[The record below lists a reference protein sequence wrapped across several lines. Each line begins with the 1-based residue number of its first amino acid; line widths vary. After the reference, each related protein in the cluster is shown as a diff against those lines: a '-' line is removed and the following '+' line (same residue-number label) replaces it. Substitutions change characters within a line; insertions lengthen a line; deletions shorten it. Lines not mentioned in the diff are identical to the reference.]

1 MWRSATTLIG
11 LVLLTG
17 CAAATEAQAPYHV
30 MLVNDDGIDS
40 PGLAAVAA
48 VLTADPGYR
57 VTVVGPAEQQSGVG
71 HAIVIRREIA
81 IKPYGEIGGA
91 PAWSV
96 DATPASVTAVGL
108 TVVLVDDPPDLVIS
122 GINKGEN
129 IGRAAWYSGTLG
141 AAREAVLRGLPAI
154 ALSLE
159 LDWSDP
165 QPDWKSAARLTKPLV
180 DAIRQHPLPDGILL
194 NVNFPRDTKA
204 ARGYRITSMGLAPDA
219 VSRYEVDREEDG
231 VRWVTSRWAPPTG
244 DDAGTDITA
253 MAAGFIPI
261 TPLALDQTA
270 YTELPELIEIGIE
283 LELPLAVTTGDSPA
297 LRQNS
302 ARTDSIR
309 PDLTNQFVAGGRPAG
324 DNLIGHQNTNGL
336 E

>member
-1 MWRSATTLIG
+1 MWRSMLILVC
-11 LVLLTG
+11 LVLLSA
-17 CAAATEAQAPYHV
+17 CAGPTEADAPYHV

-48 VLTADPGYR
+48 VLTVDPAYR
-57 VTVVGPAEQQSGVG
+57 VTVVGPTEQQSGVG

-81 IKPYGEIGGA
+81 IRNYGEIGGA

-96 DATPASVTAVGL
+96 DATPASVTAIGL
-108 TVVLVDDPPDLVIS
+108 TVVLENDPPDLVIS

-141 AAREAVLRGLPAI
+141 AAREAVLRGIPAI

-159 LDWSDP
+159 LDWKDP
-165 QPDWKSAARLTKPLV
+165 KPDWQTAAELTKPLV
-180 DAIRQHPLPDGILL
+180 DTVRQHRLPDGILL

-204 ARGYRITSMGLAPDA
+204 ARGYRLTSMGLAPDA

-231 VRWVTSRWAPPTG
+231 VRWVTSRWAPPEG
-244 DDAGTDITA
+244 DEVGTDITA
-253 MAAGFIPI
+253 MAEGFIPI

-270 YTELPELIEIGIE
+270 YTELPALIELGIG
-283 LELPLAVTTGDSPA
+283 LSTTSP
-297 LRQNS
+297 Q
-302 ARTDSIR
+302 
-309 PDLTNQFVAGGRPAG
+309 
-324 DNLIGHQNTNGL
+324 
-336 E
+336 

>member
-1 MWRSATTLIG
+1 MWRTATMLIG
-11 LVLLTG
+11 MVLLTG
-17 CAAATEAQAPYHV
+17 CAAATEAEVPFHV

-71 HAIVIRREIA
+71 HAIVIRSEIA
-81 IKPYGEIGGA
+81 IRSHGEVGGA

-108 TVVLVDDPPDLVIS
+108 TVVLEDDPPDLVIS

-141 AAREAVLRGLPAI
+141 AAREAVLRGVPAI

-159 LDWSDP
+159 LDWNDP
-165 QPDWKSAARLTKPLV
+165 NPDWKAAATHTKPLV
-180 DAIRQHPLPDGILL
+180 DMVRSNPLPAGILL
-194 NVNFPRDTKA
+194 NVNFPRDTQG
-204 ARGYRITSMGLAPDA
+204 ARGYRLASMGLAPDA

-231 VRWVTSRWAPPTG
+231 VRFVTSRWAPPAG
-244 DDAGTDITA
+244 DGPGTDITA
-253 MAAGFIPI
+253 MAAGFIPV
-261 TPLALDQTA
+261 TPLGLDQTS
-270 YTELPELIEIGIE
+270 YTELPELIELGIG
-283 LELPLAVTTGDSPA
+283 
-297 LRQNS
+297 
-302 ARTDSIR
+302 
-309 PDLTNQFVAGGRPAG
+309 VAAP
-324 DNLIGHQNTNGL
+324 
-336 E
+336 

>member
-1 MWRSATTLIG
+1 ML
-11 LVLLTG
+11 LLTG
-17 CAAATEAQAPYHV
+17 CAAATEADVPYHV

-48 VLTADPGYR
+48 VLTADPAYR

-81 IKPYGEIGGA
+81 IRNYGEIGGA

-108 TVVLVDDPPDLVIS
+108 TVVLENDPPDLVIS

-159 LDWSDP
+159 LDWKDP
-165 QPDWKSAARLTKPLV
+165 KPQWAKAAELTKPVV
-180 DAIRQHPLPDGILL
+180 DIIREHPLPEGILL
-194 NVNFPRDTKA
+194 NINFPRDTEA
-204 ARGYRITSMGLAPDA
+204 VRGYRLASMGLAPDA
-219 VSRYEVDREEDG
+219 VSKYEVDREEDG
-231 VRWVTSRWAPPTG
+231 VRFVTSRWAPPDG

-253 MAAGFIPI
+253 MAEGFIPI

-270 YTELPELIEIGIE
+270 YTELPALIELGIG
-283 LELPLAVTTGDSPA
+283 LPTTSP
-297 LRQNS
+297 
-302 ARTDSIR
+302 
-309 PDLTNQFVAGGRPAG
+309 
-324 DNLIGHQNTNGL
+324 
-336 E
+336 

>member
-1 MWRSATTLIG
+1 MGWKSTMILASML
-11 LVLLTG
+11 LLTG
-17 CAAATEAQAPYHV
+17 CAAATEAEVPFHV

-40 PGLAAVAA
+40 PGLAAVAE
-48 VLTADPGYR
+48 VLTADPAYR

-81 IKPYGEIGGA
+81 IRDYGEIGGA

-108 TVVLVDDPPDLVIS
+108 TVVLENDPPDLVIS

-159 LDWSDP
+159 LDWKDP
-165 QPDWKSAARLTKPLV
+165 KPQWAEAARLTKPIVDLV
-180 DAIRQHPLPDGILL
+180 REHSLPEGIFLSI
-194 NVNFPRDTKA
+194 NFPRDTAA
-204 ARGYRITSMGLAPDA
+204 ARGYRLASMGLEADA
-219 VSRYEVDREEDG
+219 ISRYEVDREEDG
-231 VRWVTSRWAPPTG
+231 ARFVTSRWAPPG
-244 DDAGTDITA
+244 EAAAGTDIRA
-253 MAAGFIPI
+253 IGEGFIPI

-270 YTELPELIEIGIE
+270 YAEFPALIEMNIN
-283 LELPLAVTTGDSPA
+283 LPTAAP
-297 LRQNS
+297 
-302 ARTDSIR
+302 
-309 PDLTNQFVAGGRPAG
+309 
-324 DNLIGHQNTNGL
+324 
-336 E
+336 

>member
-1 MWRSATTLIG
+1 MVCRIATVLASI
-11 LVLLTG
+11 LLLTG
-17 CAAATEAQAPYHV
+17 CATATEADAPFHV

-48 VLTADPGYR
+48 VLTADPSYR
-57 VTVVGPAEQQSGVG
+57 VTVVGPAEQQSGAG

-81 IKPYGEIGGA
+81 IKSIGEIGGA

-96 DATPASVTAVGL
+96 DATPASVTAIGL
-108 TVVLVDDPPDLVIS
+108 TVVLENDPPDLVIS

-141 AAREAVLRGLPAI
+141 AAREAVLRGIPAI

-159 LDWSDP
+159 LDWKEP
-165 QPDWKSAARLTKPLV
+165 KPDWRTAAMLTKPLV
-180 DAIRQHPLPDGILL
+180 DTLRQNPLPAGILL
-194 NVNFPRDTKA
+194 NINFPRDTKA
-204 ARGYRITSMGLAPDA
+204 ARGYRLTSMGLAPDT

-231 VRWVTSRWAPPTG
+231 VRWVTSRWAPPTV
-244 DDAGTDITA
+244 DEPGTDITA

-270 YTELPELIEIGIE
+270 YSA
-283 LELPLAVTTGDSPA
+283 LAGLMQLNLVAPA
-297 LRQNS
+297 PKQ
-302 ARTDSIR
+302 
-309 PDLTNQFVAGGRPAG
+309 
-324 DNLIGHQNTNGL
+324 

>member
-1 MWRSATTLIG
+1 MWRSATILIG

-17 CAAATEAQAPYHV
+17 CAAATEAEVPFHV

-81 IKPYGEIGGA
+81 IKSYGELGGA

-96 DATPASVTAVGL
+96 DATPASVTAVGV
-108 TVVLVDDPPDLVIS
+108 TVILQDDLPDLVVS

-141 AAREAVLRGLPAI
+141 AAREAVLRGIPAI

-159 LDWSDP
+159 LDWKDP
-165 QPDWKSAARLTKPLV
+165 KPDWKAAAAQAKPLV
-180 DAIRQHPLPDGILL
+180 DMVRSNPLPAGILL
-194 NVNFPRDTKA
+194 NVNFPRDTQA
-204 ARGYRITSMGLAPDA
+204 ARGYRLASMGLAPDA

-231 VRWVTSRWAPPTG
+231 VRFVTSRWAAPVG
-244 DDAGTDITA
+244 DEPGTDITA
-253 MAAGFIPI
+253 LAAGFIPV
-261 TPLALDQTA
+261 TPLKLDQTA
-270 YTELPELIEIGIE
+270 YTELPGLIEIGIGF
-283 LELPLAVTTGDSPA
+283 PTPSP
-297 LRQNS
+297 
-302 ARTDSIR
+302 
-309 PDLTNQFVAGGRPAG
+309 
-324 DNLIGHQNTNGL
+324 
-336 E
+336 

>member
-1 MWRSATTLIG
+1 MWKSTTILASM
-11 LVLLTG
+11 LLLTG
-17 CAAATEAQAPYHV
+17 CAAATEAQAPYHI

-48 VLTADPGYR
+48 VFTADPGYR

-81 IKPYGEIGGA
+81 IRPHAEIGGA

-108 TVVLVDDPPDLVIS
+108 TVLLADDPPDLVIS

-159 LDWSDP
+159 LEWSDP
-165 QPDWKSAARLTKPLV
+165 KPDWNAAAVWAKPLV
-180 DAIRQHPLPDGILL
+180 DGIRENPLPAGILL

-204 ARGYRITSMGLAPDA
+204 ARGYRLTKMGLEPDA
-219 VSRYEVDREEDG
+219 ISRYEIDREEDN
-231 VRWVTSRWAPPTG
+231 VRFVTSRWAPPAEAA
-244 DDAGTDITA
+244 AGTDIRA
-253 MAAGFIPI
+253 IAAGFIPI

-270 YTELPELIEIGIE
+270 YTEIPDLLEIGAWMQPE
-283 LELPLAVTTGDSPA
+283 SP
-297 LRQNS
+297 
-302 ARTDSIR
+302 
-309 PDLTNQFVAGGRPAG
+309 
-324 DNLIGHQNTNGL
+324 
-336 E
+336 

>member
-1 MWRSATTLIG
+1 MWRSSTILTG

-17 CAAATEAQAPYHV
+17 CAAATEAEVPFHV

-40 PGLAAVAA
+40 PGLAAVAE
-48 VLTADPGYR
+48 VLSADPDYR

-81 IKPYGEIGGA
+81 IKPLGEIGGA

-108 TVVLVDDPPDLVIS
+108 TVILENDPPDFVIS
-122 GINKGEN
+122 GINRGEN
-129 IGRAAWYSGTLG
+129 IGRGAWYSGTVG

-165 QPDWKSAARLTKPLV
+165 QPDWKTAASLAKPLI
-180 DAIRQHPLPDGILL
+180 DTFRTSPLPGGILL
-194 NVNFPRDTKA
+194 NVNFPRNTKA
-204 ARGYRITSMGLAPDA
+204 ARGYRLTSMGLAPDA
-219 VSRYEVDREEDG
+219 ISRYEVDREVDG
-231 VRWVTSRWAPPTG
+231 VRWVTSRWAAPVG
-244 DDAGTDITA
+244 DGAGTDIA
-253 MAAGFIPI
+253 ALAAGFIAV

-270 YTELPELIEIGIE
+270 YTELPELIEIG
-283 LELPLAVTTGDSPA
+283 LGRSQPSP
-297 LRQNS
+297 
-302 ARTDSIR
+302 
-309 PDLTNQFVAGGRPAG
+309 
-324 DNLIGHQNTNGL
+324 
-336 E
+336 

>member
-1 MWRSATTLIG
+1 MGWKNTMILAR
-11 LVLLTG
+11 LLLFTG
-17 CAAATEAQAPYHV
+17 CAAATEAEVPFHV

-81 IKPYGEIGGA
+81 IRSYGEIGGA

-108 TVVLVDDPPDLVIS
+108 TVVLEDDPPDLVIS

-141 AAREAVLRGLPAI
+141 AAREAVLRGVPAI

-165 QPDWKSAARLTKPLV
+165 KPDWTDGGRTDQAPGGHHATEPAARRYPAQRQLPPRHPGRPRLP
-180 DAIRQHPLPDGILL
+180 ARQHGTRAGRGEPLRGGSRGRRRPFCHQPLG
-194 NVNFPRDTKA
+194 A
-204 ARGYRITSMGLAPDA
+204 ARGRRPPAPTSPPWPPDS
-219 VSRYEVDREEDG
+219 SRSP
-231 VRWVTSRWAPPTG
+231 RWVSTRPPT
-244 DDAGTDITA
+244 
-253 MAAGFIPI
+253 PS
-261 TPLALDQTA
+261 
-270 YTELPELIEIGIE
+270 
-283 LELPLAVTTGDSPA
+283 SP
-297 LRQNS
+297 NS
-302 ARTDSIR
+302 SKSAS
-309 PDLTNQFVAGGRPAG
+309 V
-324 DNLIGHQNTNGL
+324 
-336 E
+336 

>member
-1 MWRSATTLIG
+1 MGWRSTTILASI
-11 LVLLTG
+11 LLLTG
-17 CAAATEAQAPYHV
+17 CAAATEADVHFHI

-81 IKPYGEIGGA
+81 IRSCGEIGGA

-96 DATPASVTAVGL
+96 DATPASVTAIGL
-108 TVVLVDDPPDLVIS
+108 TVVLENDPPDLVIS

-141 AAREAVLRGLPAI
+141 AAREAVLRGIPAI

-159 LDWSDP
+159 LDWKDP
-165 QPDWKSAARLTKPLV
+165 KPDWQTAAELTKPLV
-180 DAIRQHPLPDGILL
+180 DTLRQHPLPDGILL

-204 ARGYRITSMGLAPDA
+204 ARGYRLTSMGLAPDA
-219 VSRYEVDREEDG
+219 ISRYEVDREEDG
-231 VRWVTSRWAPPTG
+231 VRWVTSRWAPPVG
-244 DDAGTDITA
+244 DDAGTDINA
-253 MAAGFIPI
+253 MAAGFIPV

-270 YTELPELIEIGIE
+270 YSA
-283 LELPLAVTTGDSPA
+283 LAGLMQLNLVAPA
-297 LRQNS
+297 PKQ
-302 ARTDSIR
+302 
-309 PDLTNQFVAGGRPAG
+309 
-324 DNLIGHQNTNGL
+324 

>member
-1 MWRSATTLIG
+1 MWRSTLILVC
-11 LVLLTG
+11 LVLLSA
-17 CAAATEAQAPYHV
+17 CAGPTEADVPFHI

-81 IKPYGEIGGA
+81 IRSCGEIGGA

-96 DATPASVTAVGL
+96 DATPASVTAIGL
-108 TVVLVDDPPDLVIS
+108 TVVLENDPPDLVIS

-141 AAREAVLRGLPAI
+141 AAREAVLRGTPAI

-159 LDWSDP
+159 LDWTDP
-165 QPDWKSAARLTKPLV
+165 KPDWQTAAELTKPLV
-180 DAIRQHPLPDGILL
+180 DTLRQHPLPDGILL

-204 ARGYRITSMGLAPDA
+204 ARGYRLTSMGLAPDA
-219 VSRYEVDREEDG
+219 ISRYEVDREEDG
-231 VRWVTSRWAPPTG
+231 VRWVTSRWAPPVG
-244 DDAGTDITA
+244 DDAGTDISA
-253 MAAGFIPI
+253 MAAGFIPV

-270 YTELPELIEIGIE
+270 YSA
-283 LELPLAVTTGDSPA
+283 LAVLMQLNLVAPA
-297 LRQNS
+297 PKQ
-302 ARTDSIR
+302 
-309 PDLTNQFVAGGRPAG
+309 
-324 DNLIGHQNTNGL
+324 

>member
-1 MWRSATTLIG
+1 MVLRNATMLIG
-11 LVLLTG
+11 LMLLTG
-17 CAAATEAQAPYHV
+17 CAAATEAEVPYHV

-57 VTVVGPAEQQSGVG
+57 VTVVGPATQQSGVG

-81 IKPYGEIGGA
+81 IRSIGEIGGA

-108 TVVLVDDPPDLVIS
+108 TVILENDPPDLVIS

-141 AAREAVLRGLPAI
+141 AAREAVLRGVPAI

-165 QPDWKSAARLTKPLV
+165 KPQWAKAAELTKPLV
-180 DAIRQHPLPDGILL
+180 DLIRRHPLPDGILL
-194 NVNFPRDTKA
+194 NINFPRDTA
-204 ARGYRITSMGLAPDA
+204 AAHGYRLAGMGLEPDA

-231 VRWVTSRWAPPTG
+231 VRFATSRWAPPG
-244 DDAGTDITA
+244 DAAAGTDIKA
-253 MAAGFIPI
+253 MAEGFIPI

-270 YTELPELIEIGIE
+270 YDTLPELIEIG
-283 LELPLAVTTGDSPA
+283 LG
-297 LRQNS
+297 
-302 ARTDSIR
+302 RTID
-309 PDLTNQFVAGGRPAG
+309 
-324 DNLIGHQNTNGL
+324 HQD
-336 E
+336 

>member
-1 MWRSATTLIG
+1 MVLRSATMLIG

-17 CAAATEAQAPYHV
+17 CAAATEAEVPYHV

-48 VLTADPGYR
+48 VLTADPSYR
-57 VTVVGPAEQQSGVG
+57 VTVVGPADQQSGVG

-81 IKPYGEIGGA
+81 IRSYGEIGGA

-108 TVVLVDDPPDLVIS
+108 TVVLENDPPDLVIS

-141 AAREAVLRGLPAI
+141 AAREAVLRGIPAI

-165 QPDWKSAARLTKPLV
+165 KPNWKAAATHTKPLV
-180 DAIRQHPLPDGILL
+180 DMVRSEPAPRRHPAQRQLP
-194 NVNFPRDTKA
+194 
-204 ARGYRITSMGLAPDA
+204 S
-219 VSRYEVDREEDG
+219 
-231 VRWVTSRWAPPTG
+231 
-244 DDAGTDITA
+244 
-253 MAAGFIPI
+253 
-261 TPLALDQTA
+261 
-270 YTELPELIEIGIE
+270 
-283 LELPLAVTTGDSPA
+283 
-297 LRQNS
+297 
-302 ARTDSIR
+302 
-309 PDLTNQFVAGGRPAG
+309 
-324 DNLIGHQNTNGL
+324 
-336 E
+336 